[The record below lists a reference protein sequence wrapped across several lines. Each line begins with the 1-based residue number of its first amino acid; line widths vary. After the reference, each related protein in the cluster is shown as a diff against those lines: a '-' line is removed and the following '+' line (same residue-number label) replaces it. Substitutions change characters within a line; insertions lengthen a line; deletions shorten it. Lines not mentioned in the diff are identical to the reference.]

1 MKRPVANDIE
11 VIFPGGSM
19 ITETDLKGVITFAN
33 RKFLQM
39 TGYTLDEVIGK
50 MHSMIRHPQMPKAAF
65 KQLWETIQKGEDWN
79 GYVKNLR
86 KDGAFYWVHVFITA
100 KRDDSGTVIGYIAGR
115 KVPDAYGLN
124 RAKEKYIKMLEEEQ
138 SAEEFL

>member
-1 MKRPVANDIE
+1 MKRPEPTDIE

-19 ITETDLKGVITFAN
+19 ITETDLNGVITFAN

-39 TGYTLDEVIGK
+39 TGYSLDEVLGK
-50 MHSMIRHPQMPKAAF
+50 MHSIIRHPKMPKAAF

-79 GYVKNLR
+79 GYVINLR
-86 KDGAFYWVHVFITA
+86 KDGAFYWVHVFITP
-100 KRDDSGTVIGYIAGR
+100 KRDESGEIIGYIAGR

-124 RAKEKYIKMLEEEQ
+124 RAKESYSQMLKEQEE
-138 SAEEFL
+138 A